1 MKEFQLDQKEYKST
15 FLLKGFDD
23 VQAKLDEIIVGTQT
37 MLGSSYMKGSL
48 KLDTTKWEANL
59 NLISE
64 ILEAMMKTQRN
75 WMYLEPIFA
84 SGDIAM
90 TMP

>member
-1 MKEFQLDQKEYKST
+1 
-15 FLLKGFDD
+15 
-23 VQAKLDEIIVGTQT
+23 

-48 KLDTTKWEANL
+48 KFETGKWETTL
-59 NLISE
+59 NNISE
-64 ILEAMMKTQRN
+64 VLEAMMKTQRN

-90 TMP
+90 TMPAEAKDFNWVDALWKKNMEGI